1 MWIGCGKN
9 LLDNPPTTVLSHRVT
24 SHRTPLFC
32 DAALAL
38 RIERVESELIS
49 KGSAAARF
57 RRGDDKGFVI
67 PLAGGI
73 ASYADENS
81 PLNKVAG
88 LGFGGIPAEAALDEI
103 ERAYFALGAPVQ
115 VELAHLVDPA
125 LGQLLSARGYRLEGF
140 ENVLGLAISSDME
153 RVPPA
158 GVEIR
163 SSGEDEFDEWIDL
176 VAAAFAAPDTQGA
189 ASHEEF
195 PREVI
200 AAAMRDFVS
209 AAGVARYSAW
219 RDGELAG
226 GASVRISDGVAQ
238 LTGAAT
244 AFTHRRNGVQT
255 ALLAV
260 RLADAAAAGCDVAVV
275 TTQPGSKSQQNVQR
289 QGFDL
294 LYTRA
299 VLVKQP

>member
-1 MWIGCGKN
+1 M
-9 LLDNPPTTVLSHRVT
+9 
-24 SHRTPLFC
+24 
-32 DAALAL
+32 AE
-38 RIERVESELIS
+38 RIERVESQLIS
-49 KGSAAARF
+49 KGSAAARL
-57 RRGDDKGFVI
+57 RRGDDKGFVV
-67 PLAGGI
+67 PVAGGM

-88 LGFGGIPAEAALDEI
+88 LGFGGVPTAAELDEI
-103 ERAYFALGAPVQ
+103 ERAFFALGSPVQ
-115 VELAHLVDPA
+115 VELAHLVDPVI
-125 LGQLLSARGYRLEGF
+125 GQRLTERGYRLEGF
-140 ENVLGLAISSDME
+140 ENVLGLAVSADTE
-153 RVPPA
+153 RIVPA

-163 SSGEDEFDEWIDL
+163 PSAGDEFEAWIDL

-255 ALLAV
+255 ALLTA